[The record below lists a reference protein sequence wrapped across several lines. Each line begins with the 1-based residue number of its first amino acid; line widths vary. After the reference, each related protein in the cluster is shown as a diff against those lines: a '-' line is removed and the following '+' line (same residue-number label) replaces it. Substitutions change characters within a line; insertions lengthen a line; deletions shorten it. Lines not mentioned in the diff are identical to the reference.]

1 MNMKKFTKASA
12 KGFTL
17 VELIVVIVILAILA
31 TIAFLSF
38 SSQSAS
44 ARDSK
49 RKADISNLASKM
61 TAVNAQNGK
70 TFVQMITPTT
80 GAELTT
86 GYIGGNAVAAGS
98 TYDAGT
104 VNFQLLGGINAEE
117 FKDPW
122 GNDYEVGATTLGGA
136 GFQLVSALETK
147 DGEAYADGALI
158 KGNFNSRGV
167 AKDINVT
174 FASGSSTVTK
184 ATLNDNV
191 GYFAIGDIINTG
203 TACKVTSVSSSK
215 EVVTFTCTTVPSDGT
230 VNIQL
235 AEDEITSLVKGKDG
249 STAVADGSNAPY
261 SN

>member
-1 MNMKKFTKASA
+1 MTKYTNYRLLKFIYFIIFYMNMKKYTKASA

-80 GAELTT
+80 GAELTA

-147 DGEAYADGALI
+147 DGEAYANGALV

-167 AKDINVT
+167 AKDVSIDFVQ
-174 FASGSSTVTK
+174 SSTTVTK
-184 ATLNDNV
+184 GTIKDSNV
-191 GYFAIGDIINTG
+191 GYFAVGDMVNVG
-203 TACKVTSVSSSK
+203 TACKVS
-215 EVVTFTCTTVPSDGT
+215 
-230 VNIQL
+230 NIN
-235 AEDEITSLVKGKDG
+235 S
-249 STAVADGSNAPY
+249 
-261 SN
+261 